1 MGGEKIQK
9 GFGHNLRLVIKLA
22 VWLGLNQILKSYIL
36 EIDRAYDHGNW
47 VIGLWLAVYS
57 YH

>member
-47 VIGLWLAVYS
+47 VIGL
-57 YH
+57 